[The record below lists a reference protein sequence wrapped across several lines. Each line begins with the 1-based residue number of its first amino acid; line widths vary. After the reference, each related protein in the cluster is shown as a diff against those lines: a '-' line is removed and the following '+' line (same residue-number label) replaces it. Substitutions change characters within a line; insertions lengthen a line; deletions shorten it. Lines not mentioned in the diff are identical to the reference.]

1 MVSQV
6 SGSVLVASVPNRG
19 VGPRRSAQMSAL
31 VCVPPHGPA
40 LVTEQLGLNEM
51 PQFRSCEGK

>member
-6 SGSVLVASVPNRG
+6 SRSVLVASVPNGRAG
-19 VGPRRSAQMSAL
+19 RRRSGQTSAL
-31 VCVPPHGPA
+31 VCLPPQGPA

-51 PQFRSCEGK
+51 PWFH